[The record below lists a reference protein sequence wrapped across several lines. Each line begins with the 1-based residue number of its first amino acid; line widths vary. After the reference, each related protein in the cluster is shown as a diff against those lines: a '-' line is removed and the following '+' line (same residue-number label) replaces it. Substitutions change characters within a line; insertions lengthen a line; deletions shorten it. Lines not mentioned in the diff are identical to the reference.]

1 LINVISDLIIFGFF
15 SENCF
20 YIIGG
25 QQDKVLTNKTWIVTP
40 KSKKCTEFEFTE
52 GPPMNIPR

>member
-1 LINVISDLIIFGFF
+1 MLFLIIIFGFF
-15 SENCF
+15 SKNCF

-25 QQDKVLTNKTWIVTP
+25 QQDKVLTNKTWIVTQ